1 MDVDPI
7 RYEMFL
13 HRLWAVGEEGRSTLQ
28 RVTASPIVAQGGE
41 VMSSFYDSA
50 GKMVLACSGH
60 LRFAA
65 ARTHCDRGQI
75 AKDGAPV
82 ITPAVVRGRRA
93 RVHRLPLRNSDLASL
108 PRR

>member
-28 RVTASPIVAQGGE
+28 RVTASPIAAHDGE
-41 VMSSFYDSA
+41 VMSSF
-50 GKMVLACSGH
+50 
-60 LRFAA
+60 F
-65 ARTHCDRGQI
+65 DRWQI
-75 AKDGAPV
+75 ANNRAPV
-82 ITPAVVRGRRA
+82 ITPAVVRGRQA
-93 RVHRLPLRNSDLASL
+93 RVHRLPVRNSGNSDLASL